1 MTSSS
6 FCFWLRYYYYEPC
19 KYESFS
25 QKSRLNLSLSSKNT
39 SLLAN
44 ASNVAQYRHRS
55 ITKARIRV
63 LITTKSSGGQSRPD
77 HILHPLNP
85 KMSVAPMLSMST
97 NNTSST
103 SLTRHLDN
111 PVPPPCLGLDP
122 VLATSFGLDHR
133 PAPPI
138 SFGLDIPVPPT
149 SYGLDSSIPQP
160 ILDLDISID
169 FDDDTAVSTPRSDT
183 PQPCSDDGKNKN
195 KAVVILG
202 PPAAG
207 TIAQRRALTRAI
219 RSFAQRQLRTQFS
232 TTSLSHRLEQQ
243 RESSRTRQRSPSR
256 SRDLQLQRSHEVGA
270 IAMRR
275 CQNRVLRS
283 QRRASSRLGYG
294 QSLAPPG
301 QTTGGGVNGQR
312 VLVKKAS
319 KIGSEMMF
327 FGEFKANPGKQWFN
341 GCVVS

>member
-1 MTSSS
+1 
-6 FCFWLRYYYYEPC
+6 
-19 KYESFS
+19 
-25 QKSRLNLSLSSKNT
+25 
-39 SLLAN
+39 
-44 ASNVAQYRHRS
+44 
-55 ITKARIRV
+55 
-63 LITTKSSGGQSRPD
+63 
-77 HILHPLNP
+77 
-85 KMSVAPMLSMST
+85 MLSMST

-122 VLATSFGLDHR
+122 VLTTNFGLDHH

-138 SFGLDIPVPPT
+138 SFGLDIPVPPA
-149 SYGLDSSIPQP
+149 SYGLDSSIAQP
-160 ILDLDISID
+160 VLDLDISID
-169 FDDDTAVSTPRSDT
+169 FDDDTAVPTPRSDT
-183 PQPCSDDGKNKN
+183 PQPCSNDNNDDDVDNNKN
-195 KAVVILG
+195 KAVVFLG
-202 PPAAG
+202 PPSAG

-256 SRDLQLQRSHEVGA
+256 SRDLQLQRSHEVGT
-270 IAMRR
+270 IALRR

-283 QRRASSRLGYG
+283 KRRASSRLGYG
-294 QSLAPPG
+294 HTLAPPG
-301 QTTGGGVNGQR
+301 QTGPGGGVNGQR

>member
-1 MTSSS
+1 
-6 FCFWLRYYYYEPC
+6 
-19 KYESFS
+19 
-25 QKSRLNLSLSSKNT
+25 
-39 SLLAN
+39 
-44 ASNVAQYRHRS
+44 
-55 ITKARIRV
+55 
-63 LITTKSSGGQSRPD
+63 
-77 HILHPLNP
+77 
-85 KMSVAPMLSMST
+85 MSVAPMLSMST
-97 NNTSST
+97 NTSST
-103 SLTRHLDN
+103 SLARHLDN
-111 PVPPPCLGLDP
+111 PVPPPSLGLDP
-122 VLATSFGLDHR
+122 VLTTSFGLDI
-133 PAPPI
+133 A
-138 SFGLDIPVPPT
+138 VPPT
-149 SYGLDSSIPQP
+149 SYGLDHSIPQS

-169 FDDDTAVSTPRSDT
+169 FEDSTTAPITRSDT
-183 PQPCSDDGKNKN
+183 PQPSSDYNDDDDNKN
-195 KAVVILG
+195 KDKAVVLLG
-202 PPAAG
+202 PPSAG

-243 RESSRTRQRSPSR
+243 RESSRSRQRSPSR

-283 QRRASSRLGYG
+283 KRRASSRLGYG
-294 QSLAPPG
+294 HTLAPPG
-301 QTTGGGVNGQR
+301 QTAAGGQR

>member
-1 MTSSS
+1 
-6 FCFWLRYYYYEPC
+6 
-19 KYESFS
+19 
-25 QKSRLNLSLSSKNT
+25 
-39 SLLAN
+39 
-44 ASNVAQYRHRS
+44 
-55 ITKARIRV
+55 
-63 LITTKSSGGQSRPD
+63 
-77 HILHPLNP
+77 
-85 KMSVAPMLSMST
+85 MSVAPMLSMST
-97 NNTSST
+97 NTSST
-103 SLTRHLDN
+103 SLARHLDN
-111 PVPPPCLGLDP
+111 PVPPPSLGLDP
-122 VLATSFGLDHR
+122 VLTTSFGLDHQVL
-133 PAPPI
+133 PS

-149 SYGLDSSIPQP
+149 SYN
-160 ILDLDISID
+160 
-169 FDDDTAVSTPRSDT
+169 DDDD
-183 PQPCSDDGKNKN
+183 NKN
-195 KAVVILG
+195 KDKAVVLLG
-202 PPAAG
+202 PPSAG

-243 RESSRTRQRSPSR
+243 RESSRSRQRSPSR

-283 QRRASSRLGYG
+283 KRRASSRLGYG
-294 QSLAPPG
+294 HTLAPPG
-301 QTTGGGVNGQR
+301 QTAAGGQR

>member
-1 MTSSS
+1 M
-6 FCFWLRYYYYEPC
+6 
-19 KYESFS
+19 
-25 QKSRLNLSLSSKNT
+25 
-39 SLLAN
+39 
-44 ASNVAQYRHRS
+44 
-55 ITKARIRV
+55 
-63 LITTKSSGGQSRPD
+63 
-77 HILHPLNP
+77 
-85 KMSVAPMLSMST
+85 
-97 NNTSST
+97 
-103 SLTRHLDN
+103 
-111 PVPPPCLGLDP
+111 GLDP
-122 VLATSFGLDHR
+122 VLTRNFGLDHQVL
-133 PAPPI
+133 PS

-149 SYGLDSSIPQP
+149 SYGLDHSIPQS

-169 FDDDTAVSTPRSDT
+169 FEDSTAASITRSDT
-183 PQPCSDDGKNKN
+183 PQSSSDYNEDDDDKD
-195 KAVVILG
+195 KAVVLLG
-202 PPAAG
+202 PPSAG

-243 RESSRTRQRSPSR
+243 RESSRSRQRSPSR

-275 CQNRVLRS
+275 CQNRVLGS
-283 QRRASSRLGYG
+283 KRRASSRLGYG
-294 QSLAPPG
+294 HTLAPPG
-301 QTTGGGVNGQR
+301 QTAAGGQR